1 VKSRKRAE
9 TDSEHLQ
16 RAHFDRVAARYE
28 AHYDDPTSAEY
39 RRRFINAPMFAGLE
53 LEGKRVLEAMC
64 GSGQTTPFL
73 LARGARVTGL
83 DISEQAITS
92 FRRRFPQCRGLVA
105 SMLDSG
111 IAEASFDCVCV
122 EAGLHHLHPH
132 VEDCIDEIH
141 RVLKPGGYFCFA
153 EPHAGSLFDIAR
165 RFWYRRD
172 PLFADNEASIDLD
185 RLKTAQRDRFEFLV
199 EHYLG
204 NLAYMLVLQTMPLR
218 LPVWPKSFYAPPLF
232 AMESA
237 LGRMQGRRSSTMVAG
252 QWRKK

>member
-218 LPVWPKSFYAPPLF
+218 LPVWPGL
-232 AMESA
+232 
-237 LGRMQGRRSSTMVAG
+237 L
-252 QWRKK
+252 